1 MTAQRS
7 EGIVIRLHPLGDT
20 SLIVHWLTPEHGR
33 LATVAKG
40 ARGPKSVFRGKLDW

>member
-7 EGIVIRLHPLGDT
+7 EGIVLRLRPLGDT

-40 ARGPKSVFRGKLDW
+40 ARGPK